1 MNKKTKKCSVE
12 ISLTSLTSENLF
24 LKKKKR
30 KKFSNQSS
38 DVMQTFISFTKYKT
52 SWLFYREAALKM
64 KKIFQE
70 HNRGGILN

>member
-24 LKKKKR
+24 KKKKKR

-38 DVMQTFISFTKYKT
+38 DVMQTFISFTKYK
-52 SWLFYREAALKM
+52 SS
-64 KKIFQE
+64 
-70 HNRGGILN
+70 